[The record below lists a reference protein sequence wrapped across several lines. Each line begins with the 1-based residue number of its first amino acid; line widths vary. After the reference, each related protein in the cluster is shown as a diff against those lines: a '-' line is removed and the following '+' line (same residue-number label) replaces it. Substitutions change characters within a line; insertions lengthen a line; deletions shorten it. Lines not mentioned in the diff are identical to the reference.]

1 LYTGCGLII
10 AAGIVMI
17 FKDKIIRVKQNELT

>member
-1 LYTGCGLII
+1 MLLYYSGIIQMIIYYTITFCI

-17 FKDKIIRVKQNELT
+17 F